1 MPLILQKLLLNV
13 IMNEPRQIPQPRAS
27 LQATNGLVRD
37 DKTDALTAFADPA
50 KDHHVRGLRKI

>member
-1 MPLILQKLLLNV
+1 
-13 IMNEPRQIPQPRAS
+13 MNEPRQIPQPRAS

-37 DKTDALTAFADPA
+37 DKTNALTAFADPA